1 MKKRICFALLTVIL
15 YICSGCTSVEKG
27 FDFDEAVESI
37 TLFQHE
43 FTLPYE
49 VEELGDD
56 FSIDESSDWITF
68 GDVTTSGFY
77 YQGKKIGTVTIS
89 HNGDHE
95 EIISFDLGF
104 IADHKDLDEDLRKA
118 LFERYGWY
126 SEEIE
131 HDFNGLG
138 FNSSA
143 DEIKSC
149 LGTPNETT
157 DDYFKDYLVYDFP
170 NGYIWVKFSQ
180 DSITQFS
187 IGVV

>member
-1 MKKRICFALLTVIL
+1 MKKIFSVLTVIL
-15 YICSGCTSVEKG
+15 FICSGCTSGEKE
-27 FDFDEAVESI
+27 FDFDESVKKF
-37 TLFQHE
+37 TLFQRE
-43 FTLPYE
+43 FSLPYE

-56 FSIDESSDWITF
+56 FSIDEPSDWIVF

-77 YQGKKIGTVTIS
+77 YLGQNIGTVTII
-89 HNGDHE
+89 HNGEHE

-104 IADHKDLDEDLRKA
+104 IVHNNDLDEELRKA
-118 LFERYGWY
+118 VFESYGWY

-131 HDFNGLG
+131 LDFNGLG

-157 DDYFKDYLVYDFP
+157 DEYFKDYLVYEFP
-170 NGYIWVKFSQ
+170 NGYIWVKFYQ
-180 DSITQFS
+180 ASITQFC
-187 IGVV
+187 IGVK